1 MFTHFYISPQ
11 HGVSTNTHCF
21 ITNGFL
27 KKDNTTRSRSSNNIT
42 NNNIYLYDNY
52 RNVALMVRL
61 VGATGLKAKSIKLN

>member
-52 RNVALMVRL
+52 GNGGVNGSFGWRNRL
-61 VGATGLKAKSIKLN
+61 EGQKH